1 MNILFLSQRVPYPPN
16 KGDKLRSFN
25 EIKYLSQQHR
35 ITLLSLSDNQ
45 ADAQYADT
53 LRQYCDTVDIVYQ
66 PPLRSRLQTVA
77 ALASTRPLTL
87 AHFYSPQLQALVNSK
102 LHDKTFDLIFVYCSS
117 MAQYVEQVRHIP
129 LLIDFVDVDSEKW
142 QQYAQYARFPM
153 NLIYRIESRRLRRY
167 ERRVIGLFR
176 HGLLVSEKETAD
188 FRRLVADLDKV
199 SPLLNGVDTEQFTPG
214 EEPCEPFSMVFTG
227 AMDYFANVEAMLYFV
242 REIVPLIKQQIP
254 EARLY
259 VVGSKPAQELLDLA
273 RQNPD
278 IIVTGFVDKVQPYM
292 HKAAVFVA
300 PMRIA
305 RGVQNKILE
314 GMAAG
319 LPVVTSSLGFE
330 GISAEPG
337 RDLFVE
343 DDPQR
348 FADQVIRLMQDPKLR
363 QSVSRH
369 AREAVVRH
377 YSWESNL
384 QRMDDLLRQVVV
396 P

>member
-1 MNILFLSQRVPYPPN
+1 
-16 KGDKLRSFN
+16 
-25 EIKYLSQQHR
+25 
-35 ITLLSLSDNQ
+35 
-45 ADAQYADT
+45 
-53 LRQYCDTVDIVYQ
+53 
-66 PPLRSRLQTVA
+66 
-77 ALASTRPLTL
+77 
-87 AHFYSPQLQALVNSK
+87 
-102 LHDKTFDLIFVYCSS
+102 
-117 MAQYVEQVRHIP
+117 
-129 LLIDFVDVDSEKW
+129 VDVDSEKW

-153 NLIYRIESRRLRRY
+153 NLVYRIESRRLRRY

-199 SPLLNGVDTEQFTPG
+199 SPLLNGVDTAQFAPG
-214 EEPCEPFSMVFTG
+214 EEPGEPFSMVFTG

-242 REIVPLIKQQIP
+242 REIMPLIKQQIP

-259 VVGSKPAQELLDLA
+259 VVGSKPAQELLELA

-363 QSVSRH
+363 QSVSRY

-384 QRMDDLLRQVVV
+384 QRLDDLLRQVVV